1 MSAARKAG
9 PYVLV
14 ELLLPGGTLIALLL
28 WFSSSGMGRGHF
40 ADTHPTR
47 LSPNAI
53 ERPLVPKRV
62 VPAGSVDKHGRRAD
76 QVRMGCGDAG
86 RFDIACS
93 SALR

>member
-1 MSAARKAG
+1 MKRFVSSLLSAARKAG

-47 LSPNAI
+47 VSPSAI
-53 ERPLVPKRV
+53 ERVVVPKPYIV
-62 VPAGSVDKHGRRAD
+62 RA
-76 QVRMGCGDAG
+76 RSG
-86 RFDIACS
+86 
-93 SALR
+93 